1 MIKTNNFKAPAI
13 QEIGNI
19 HLPPPRILTLDNG
32 IPVFVFQGAKNDIL
46 CVELLFNSGRWTEPS
61 PLTAGSCGRLIKS
74 GTIQKTSF
82 ELSEEIDFFG
92 STIKAGAGY
101 NTFSLQL
108 FTLHRFFNES
118 FPLFQECLFD
128 IIFPDAEIELY
139 KSNALSKHKVEM
151 EKNDY
156 VADMAFKK
164 AIFGDHHPYGY
175 ETSEQRILAI
185 SKTDIVT
192 FYQNELRIDNC
203 AIFISGNVLNTHIKA
218 LNDSFGTKQWN
229 KSTVGLPVSFP
240 THVETIPQ
248 QLHLQKKNSVQCSI
262 VIGKP
267 LFNMSHEDY
276 PEFLL
281 MNTIFGGYFGSRL
294 MSNIREEKGYTYG
307 IYSGL
312 QSLKFGG
319 VYSIQTETGLEHK
332 NNCLSEIYMEMQ
344 RMQDEKVS
352 KRELTL
358 ARNYLLGK
366 FMGRTDGAFNQV
378 EQFKKYYV
386 EGKNVDL
393 FDIIIEKVRNCTAD
407 RIRELAAKYLIKENF
422 SEIIIG

>member
-1 MIKTNNFKAPAI
+1 MTKLIDLKAPPI
-13 QEIGNI
+13 LEIGKI
-19 HLPPPRILTLDNG
+19 TLPEPKKITLDNG
-32 IPVFVFQGAKNDIL
+32 IPMFVFQGAKNDIL

-74 GTIQKTSF
+74 GTLNKSSF
-82 ELSEEIDFFG
+82 ELSEEIDFYG

-128 IIFPDAEIELY
+128 IAFPETEIDLY
-139 KSNALSKHKVEM
+139 KSNALSKHRVEL

-164 AIFGDHHPYGY
+164 IVFGDQHPYGY
-175 ETSEQRILAI
+175 ETSEERIKAI
-185 SKTDIVT
+185 NQTDILE
-192 FYQNELRIDNC
+192 YYRKELRIDNC
-203 AIFISGNVLNTHIKA
+203 AIFVSGNVLETHIQAINNLLGKK
-218 LNDSFGTKQWN
+218 DWN
-229 KSTVGLPVSFP
+229 KSSTGLPVSTAP
-240 THVETIPQ
+240 PSGTIPQ
-248 QLHLQKKNSVQCSI
+248 QFHQQKKNSVQCSI
-262 VIGKP
+262 VIGKQ

-294 MSNIREEKGYTYG
+294 MSNIREDKGYTYG

-332 NNCLSEIYMEMQ
+332 NDCLKEIYTEMS
-344 RMQDEKVS
+344 RLRESRVTE
-352 KRELTL
+352 RELTL

-366 FMGRTDGAFNQV
+366 FMGKTDGAFNQV

-386 EGKNVDL
+386 EGKSVDL
-393 FDIIIEKVRNCTAD
+393 FDNIVEKVRNCNAE
-407 RIRELAAKYLIKENF
+407 RIRDLATTYLNKENF
-422 SEIIIG
+422 SEIVIG